1 MSLDYHD
8 MEGQIYP
15 ILTVDEYAAKMGKD
29 SEIVTLT
36 FTVKSK
42 QVGDDLVDWLE
53 RGYEWVL
60 DASVSE
66 GEIEIGKYLVFVEMN
81 RRSTVPQRIIEIL
94 SDLTTL
100 TNIEPI
106 EWKVKVD
113 DEEYEPNEV
122 TLGEAIICNPARYR
136 MEKES
141 EEELNE
147 MREIAGLP
155 SKNLYVEDEYMRTI
169 KQMAGL

>member
-122 TLGEAIICNPARYR
+122 TLSEAIICNPARYR